1 MWFLAFLKL
10 DITDCLSSNKCVTFT
25 ESVDS
30 SPVGGSAAHVI
41 KAGSSELICGVR
53 LETCAVC

>member
-1 MWFLAFLKL
+1 MWFLSFLKL
-10 DITDCLSSNKCVTFT
+10 DITNKCVTFT